1 MAIHEVTDTEVLQTC
16 AKCGAEN
23 RVPLASLE
31 VGVARETLV
40 DGRVLPLPSCP
51 ACRSTEYLLRSPDD
65 EPQYPESGGVGY
77 LHRLLVDHVHAELV
91 RKEQVHPLLKDGT
104 GQVDPT
110 LARPLSVET
119 VARWF
124 PNGMRLDAPGQE
136 RP

>member
-40 DGRVLPLPSCP
+40 DGRVVPLPACP
-51 ACRSTEYLLRSPDD
+51 ACRSSEFLLRSPDD
-65 EPQYPESGGVGY
+65 EPQQPDGSVGY

-91 RKEQVHPLLKDGT
+91 QRGRVHPLLRDEAGH
-104 GQVDPT
+104 VDPR
-110 LARPLSVET
+110 LARPLPAET

-124 PNGMRLDAPGQE
+124 PNGMRL
-136 RP
+136 